1 MSIVQDLGSDT
12 TDVSGEVAL
21 TWSDLR
27 SDETG
32 YQVQYRLTPSGPWSN
47 GLTFAAGSTGGT
59 QTGLEAST
67 LYYFQVKALV
77 PGTSFDGVYSGRPD
91 AYEKWYKKRQKE
103 LETHLNGK

>member
-12 TDVSGEVAL
+12 TDISGEVAL

-67 LYYFQVKALV
+67 SITSKSKLWCLVLALMGSTV
-77 PGTSFDGVYSGRPD
+77 VGPMHMRSGIRSD
-91 AYEKWYKKRQKE
+91 RRNWR
-103 LETHLNGK
+103 LT